1 MLLSLWIL
9 WINCP
14 FHEFMKQI
22 HEKGIHNRECL
33 PLLNW
38 QLPILPARLQA
49 STFGV
54 YVLNCCV
61 RYGNRWYH
69 IALVTRSSLLN
80 EPRPL
85 KTIQKTFLVQT
96 FQAPWFSDTLSLRFR
111 FARSKRLAL
120 LSASLRSFFPSSLL
134 KLSPRLISTGPL
146 HALRHFHSQ
155 PICLVFFKVSYQP
168 AL

>member
-1 MLLSLWIL
+1 MNTRKKASTTV
-9 WINCP
+9 NA
-14 FHEFMKQI
+14 F
-22 HEKGIHNRECL
+22 

-49 STFGV
+49 STLGV

-69 IALVTRSSLLN
+69 IAFVTRSSLLN

-96 FQAPWFSDTLSLRFR
+96 FQAPWISDTLSLRFR

-120 LSASLRSFFPSSLL
+120 LSASLRSFFPGSLL

-146 HALRHFHSQ
+146 HALQHFHSQ
-155 PICLVFFKVSYQP
+155 PICLVFFKVSYQL